1 LQLGGFRLG
10 PRWDKKP
17 SGGALRLAGERR
29 KGLPVVGL
37 GILALVIGIVLW
49 LTVMPAVGWIL
60 MAIGAILIVV
70 GILMGAVWSFS
81 RAAGPRTY

>member
-1 LQLGGFRLG
+1 M
-10 PRWDKKP
+10 
-17 SGGALRLAGERR
+17 
-29 KGLPVVGL
+29 VGL
-37 GILALVIGIVLW
+37 GILALVIGIILW

-81 RAAGPRTY
+81 RTAGGRRAY